1 VSAPV
6 WCMASFP
13 LSSQA
18 PPEARQAGEIARSA
32 WRIGPARRLTTCARF
47 LAMTTILHI
56 LSVPFFAAAI
66 ISLYS
71 RRHSRLSFPL
81 LIASVICATY

>member
-1 VSAPV
+1 
-6 WCMASFP
+6 
-13 LSSQA
+13 
-18 PPEARQAGEIARSA
+18 
-32 WRIGPARRLTTCARF
+32 
-47 LAMTTILHI
+47 MTTILHI

-81 LIASVICATY
+81 LMASVICATY